1 VPRPHPDTIDTR
13 TPALPVPSVALAVSA
28 HPDDAEIGA
37 GGTLAAWAA
46 AGCRVTLL
54 IVTDGSKGTWDQE
67 ATSADLIARRRQEQ
81 EAAAGVLG
89 AERVVFLDHVDG
101 ELEYSMGLRAEICLW
116 VRRLRPQ
123 VVLGHDPWRRY
134 MLHPDHRVTGIA
146 TVDGVVAARDHLFFP
161 EQLTGGLTAHRPQEL
176 LLWFPDE
183 ADHWEDVSG
192 TLDRKVA
199 ALLCH
204 TSQSDRTMNSAAAD
218 PNRRASFE
226 QRIRDRAAETGAA
239 VGLAAA
245 EAFRRLET

>member
-1 VPRPHPDTIDTR
+1 MPRPHPNDIDTR
-13 TPALPVPSVALAVSA
+13 APALPVPSAALAVSA

-37 GGTLAAWAA
+37 GDTLAAWAA
-46 AGCRVTLL
+46 AGCEVTLL
-54 IVTDGSKGTWDQE
+54 VVTDGSKGTWDQE
-67 ATSADLIARRRQEQ
+67 ATTADLVARRREEQ
-81 EAAAGVLG
+81 EEAARVLG

-101 ELEYSMGLRAEICLW
+101 ELEYSMDLRAEICLW

-134 MLHPDHRVTGIA
+134 LLHPDHRATGTA

-161 EQLTGGLTAHRPQEL
+161 EQLSDGLTAHRPQDL

-183 ADHWEDVSG
+183 PDHWQDVSG
-192 TLDRKVA
+192 TLDAKVA

-204 TSQSDRTMNSAAAD
+204 ASQSDHTMNSAGAD
-218 PNRRASFE
+218 LNTRTAFE
-226 QRIRDRAAETGAA
+226 QRIRDRAAQTGAE

-245 EAFRRLET
+245 EAFRRLAP